1 MRVVSGAAYTL
12 FAMSS
17 LFDDDFLAD
26 LARAGGEPPPEEPE
40 IPEEAPGDP
49 TVPAGQ
55 APEQVPHDLFEGW
68 DLAPSAGPGPAAG
81 FGERAGRA
89 GADAYGEEPYGEPEA
104 YYRNGA
110 PRPAVDPAALLEG
123 MNEQQ
128 RAAVVHAGSPLLIVA
143 GAGSGKTRVL
153 THRIA
158 HLLGARRA
166 HPGEILAITFTNKAA
181 GEMKE
186 RVTDLVGQRANA
198 MWVSTFHSAC
208 VRILRRESK
217 KLGFTSSFSIYDAAD
232 SKRLMALVCHDLDL
246 DPKRFPPKS
255 FSAKISNLKN
265 ELIDE
270 ETYAAQVGGDGAGSG
285 GGFEK
290 TLAEAY
296 TMYQARLREANALD
310 FDDIIMTTVH
320 LLQAFPDV
328 SEHYRRR
335 FRHVLVDEYQDT
347 NHAQYTLVRELVGP
361 AESAAELCVVGDA
374 DQSIYAFRGA
384 TIRNILQFE
393 EDYPNATTILLE
405 QNYRSTQTILSAA
418 NAVIERNEN
427 RRPKNLW
434 TDAGAGATITGY
446 VADTEHDEAQFVA
459 DEIDRLTDAGDARAG
474 DVAVFYRTNAQSR
487 VFEEVFIR
495 VGLPYKVVGGV
506 RFYERKEVRDILAY
520 LRVLANP
527 EDTVPLR
534 RILNVPKRGIG
545 ERAKAMIDALAQRE
559 RISFA
564 QALRR
569 VDEAYGMAAR
579 SVNAVKRLNV
589 LLEDL
594 RTIVESGVGP
604 VTVLEAVL
612 ERTGYLAELQAS
624 TDPQDETRVENLQ
637 ELAAVALEFE
647 QERGVTPGEP
657 VDAGARPAAGYAGAG
672 ETAAPAAVAE
682 GVVARG
688 VEAGAGA
695 NFGAAGGPDESDT
708 AVRPVAAQ
716 AAAVGAEDAAA
727 AGAGATTG
735 TLADFLDKV
744 ALVADSD
751 QIPDEDA
758 EGTGVITL
766 MTLHT
771 AKGLEFPV
779 VFLTGL
785 EDGVFPHMRALGQ
798 VNELEEERRLA
809 YVGITRARERLYLTR
824 STMRSAWGQPAYNPL
839 SRFLDEIPDQ
849 FLTWKRTGPA
859 MPSASMSSVASSL
872 SSSLSASARSGG
884 GRGTSNAFPTRRVK
898 DRPVVSLAVGD
909 RVTHDSFG
917 LGTVVGVKGSGDA
930 AEATIDFGE
939 EKPKRL
945 LLRYAPVEKL

>member
-1 MRVVSGAAYTL
+1 
-12 FAMSS
+12 MSS
-17 LFDDDFLAD
+17 LFDDSFLAD
-26 LARAGGEPPPEEPE
+26 LQAPRGHEEEPPPPPEDDHVPEP
-40 IPEEAPGDP
+40 
-49 TVPAGQ
+49 VPD
-55 APEQVPHDLFEGW
+55 DLFGGKF
-68 DLAPSAGPGPAAG
+68 DVPPD
-81 FGERAGRA
+81 R
-89 GADAYGEEPYGEPEA
+89 DA
-104 YYRNGA
+104 YYRDGA
-110 PRPAVDPAALLEG
+110 PRPPVDAAALLEG
-123 MNEQQ
+123 LNDNQ
-128 RAAVVHAGSPLLIVA
+128 RAAVVHHGTPLLIVA

-158 HLLGARRA
+158 HLLAERDV
-166 HPGEILAITFTNKAA
+166 HPGQILAITFTNKAA

-186 RVTDLVGQRANA
+186 RVEQLVGPRANA
-198 MWVSTFHSAC
+198 MWVMTFHSAC

-232 SKRLMALVCHDLDL
+232 SKRLMALVCRDLDL
-246 DPKRFPPKS
+246 DPKRYPPKS

-270 ETYAAQVGGDGAGSG
+270 EDFAAQATD
-285 GGFEK
+285 GFEK
-290 TLAEAY
+290 TLAQAY
-296 TMYQARLREANALD
+296 ALYQSRLREANALD
-310 FDDIIMTTVH
+310 FDDLIMTTVN
-320 LLQAFPDV
+320 LLRAFPDV
-328 SEHYRRR
+328 AEHYRRR

-347 NHAQYTLVRELVGP
+347 NHAQYALVRELVGTGAHEEDVP
-361 AESAAELCVVGDA
+361 PNEYDLPPAELCVVGDA

-393 EDYPNATTILLE
+393 EDYPDATTILLE

-418 NAVIERNEN
+418 NSVIERNES

-434 TDAGAGATITGY
+434 TNAGTGARITGY

-459 DEIDRLTDAGDARAG
+459 DEIDRLTDAGEAKAG

-506 RFYERKEVRDILAY
+506 RFYERKEVRDVLAY

-545 ERAKAMIDALAQRE
+545 DRAEAMIDALSQRE
-559 RISFA
+559 KITFP

-579 SVNAVKRLNV
+579 STNAVKRFNALM
-589 LLEDL
+589 EDL
-594 RTIVESGVGP
+594 RTIVESGAGP
-604 VTVLEAVL
+604 ATVLEAVL

-624 TDPQDETRVENLQ
+624 TDPQDETRIENLQ

-647 QERGVTPGEP
+647 QERGEGE
-657 VDAGARPAAGYAGAG
+657 A
-672 ETAAPAAVAE
+672 
-682 GVVARG
+682 
-688 VEAGAGA
+688 
-695 NFGAAGGPDESDT
+695 
-708 AVRPVAAQ
+708 
-716 AAAVGAEDAAA
+716 
-727 AGAGATTG
+727 G
-735 TLADFLDKV
+735 TLADFLEQV

-751 QIPDEDA
+751 QIPDEED
-758 EGTGVITL
+758 GDGVITL

-779 VFLTGL
+779 VFLTGM

-798 VNELEEERRLA
+798 TKELEEERRLA

-824 STMRSAWGQPAYNPL
+824 SSMRSAWGQPSYNPP
-839 SRFLDEIPDQ
+839 SRFLEEIPPHHVD
-849 FLTWKRTGPA
+849 WKRTGAMSPVSSGPA
-859 MPSASMSSVASSL
+859 SGVAASL
-872 SSSLSASARSGG
+872 SSSRSRSSASGASGF
-884 GRGTSNAFPTRRVK
+884 ATRRTSEK
-898 DRPVVSLAVGD
+898 PVVSLAVGD
-909 RVTHDSFG
+909 RVTHDQFG
-917 LGTVVGVKGSGDA
+917 LGTVVGVKGTGA
-930 AEATIDFGE
+930 NAEATIDFGDT
-939 EKPKRL
+939 KPKRL

>member
-1 MRVVSGAAYTL
+1 
-12 FAMSS
+12 MSS
-17 LFDDDFLAD
+17 LFDDNFLAD
-26 LARAGGEPPPEEPE
+26 LQHHSEEHPPPPE
-40 IPEEAPGDP
+40 GS
-49 TVPAGQ
+49 
-55 APEQVPHDLFEGW
+55 APERIPDDLFQGAF
-68 DLAPSAGPGPAAG
+68 DVPPA
-81 FGERAGRA
+81 R
-89 GADAYGEEPYGEPEA
+89 DPYH
-104 YYRNGA
+104 RDGA
-110 PRPAVDPAALLEG
+110 PRTVVDPAALLEG
-123 MNEQQ
+123 LNDQQ
-128 RAAVVHAGSPLLIVA
+128 RAAVVHTGSPLLIVA

-158 HLLGARRA
+158 HLLGTRSV
-166 HPGEILAITFTNKAA
+166 HPGQILAITFTNKAA

-186 RVTDLVGQRANA
+186 RVEQLVGPRANA
-198 MWVSTFHSAC
+198 MWVMTFHSAC

-232 SKRLMALVCHDLDL
+232 SKRLMALVCRDLDL
-246 DPKRFPPKS
+246 DPKKFPPKS

-270 ETYAAQVGGDGAGSG
+270 ETFADQAVGGTSQAEGSG

-296 TMYQARLREANALD
+296 RMYQARLREANALD

-328 SEHYRRR
+328 AEHYRRR

-361 AESAAELCVVGDA
+361 SGPDDDPAELCVVGDA

-393 EDYPNATTILLE
+393 EDYPDATTILLE

-418 NAVIERNEN
+418 NAVIERNES

-434 TDAGAGATITGY
+434 TNAGTGAQITGY

-459 DEIDRLTDAGDARAG
+459 DEIDRLTDAGDAKAG

-487 VFEEVFIR
+487 VFEEIFIR

-506 RFYERKEVRDILAY
+506 RFYERKEVRDVLAY

-545 ERAKAMIDALAQRE
+545 DRAEAMIDALSLRE
-559 RISFA
+559 KITFP

-579 SVNAVKRLNV
+579 SANAVKRFNV
-589 LLEDL
+589 LMEEL
-594 RTIVESGVGP
+594 RTIVDSGAGP
-604 VTVLEAVL
+604 AVVLEAVL

-624 TDPQDETRVENLQ
+624 TDPQDETRIENLQ

-647 QERGVTPGEP
+647 QERGE
-657 VDAGARPAAGYAGAG
+657 
-672 ETAAPAAVAE
+672 EE
-682 GVVARG
+682 G
-688 VEAGAGA
+688 
-695 NFGAAGGPDESDT
+695 S
-708 AVRPVAAQ
+708 
-716 AAAVGAEDAAA
+716 
-727 AGAGATTG
+727 G
-735 TLADFLDKV
+735 TLAEFLEKV

-751 QIPDEDA
+751 QIPDEDK
-758 EGTGVITL
+758 EGSGVITL

-779 VFLTGL
+779 VFLTGM

-798 VNELEEERRLA
+798 AKELEEERRLA

-824 STMRSAWGQPAYNPL
+824 SSMRSAWGQPSYNPP
-839 SRFLDEIPDQ
+839 SRFLEEIPGQ
-849 FLTWKRTGPA
+849 HLEWKRTGPMA
-859 MPSASMSSVASSL
+859 APAGPTSGIASSL
-872 SSSLSASARSGG
+872 SSSRSRGSGG
-884 GRGTSNAFPTRRVK
+884 ASGFATRRTSDK
-898 DRPVVSLAVGD
+898 PVVALAVGD
-909 RVTHDSFG
+909 RVTHDQFG
-917 LGTVVGVKGSGDA
+917 LGTVVEVTGFGADA
-930 AEATIDFGE
+930 QATIDFGDT
-939 EKPKRL
+939 KPKRL

>member
-1 MRVVSGAAYTL
+1 
-12 FAMSS
+12 MSS
-17 LFDDDFLAD
+17 LFDDSFLAD
-26 LARAGGEPPPEEPE
+26 LKAPRAHDEEPPPPPEDEHVPEP
-40 IPEEAPGDP
+40 IPD
-49 TVPAGQ
+49 
-55 APEQVPHDLFEGW
+55 DLFG
-68 DLAPSAGPGPAAG
+68 
-81 FGERAGRA
+81 GRF
-89 GADAYGEEPYGEPEA
+89 DTPPDRDA
-104 YYRNGA
+104 YYRDGE

-123 MNEQQ
+123 LNENQ
-128 RAAVVHAGSPLLIVA
+128 RAAVVHSGSPLLIVA

-158 HLLGARRA
+158 HLLGERNV
-166 HPGEILAITFTNKAA
+166 HPGQILAITFTNKAA

-186 RVTDLVGQRANA
+186 RVEQLVGPRANA
-198 MWVSTFHSAC
+198 MWVMTFHSAC

-232 SKRLMALVCHDLDL
+232 SKRLMALVCRDLDL

-270 ETYAAQVGGDGAGSG
+270 EDFAAQAAD
-285 GGFEK
+285 GFEK
-290 TLAEAY
+290 TLAQAY
-296 TMYQARLREANALD
+296 ALYQSRLREANALD
-310 FDDIIMTTVH
+310 FDDLIMTTVN
-320 LLQAFPDV
+320 LLRAFPDV
-328 SEHYRRR
+328 AEHYRRR

-347 NHAQYTLVRELVGP
+347 NHAQYALVRELVGTSEHP
-361 AESAAELCVVGDA
+361 VDVPPSEYDVPPAELCVVGDA

-393 EDYPNATTILLE
+393 EDYPDATTILLE

-418 NAVIERNEN
+418 NAVIERNES

-434 TDAGAGATITGY
+434 TNAGAGARITGY

-459 DEIDRLTDAGDARAG
+459 DEIDRLTDAGEAKAG

-506 RFYERKEVRDILAY
+506 RFYERKEVRDVLAY

-527 EDTVPLR
+527 EDSVPLR

-545 ERAKAMIDALAQRE
+545 ERAEAMIDALAQRE
-559 RISFA
+559 KISFP

-579 SVNAVKRLNV
+579 STNAVKRFNTLM
-589 LLEDL
+589 EDL
-594 RTIVESGVGP
+594 RTIVDSGAGP
-604 VTVLEAVL
+604 ATVLEAIL

-624 TDPQDETRVENLQ
+624 TDPQDETRIENLQ

-647 QERGVTPGEP
+647 QER
-657 VDAGARPAAGYAGAG
+657 
-672 ETAAPAAVAE
+672 AE
-682 GVVARG
+682 GESVAL
-688 VEAGAGA
+688 
-695 NFGAAGGPDESDT
+695 S
-708 AVRPVAAQ
+708 
-716 AAAVGAEDAAA
+716 
-727 AGAGATTG
+727 
-735 TLADFLDKV
+735 DFLEQV

-751 QIPDEDA
+751 QIPDEEED
-758 EGTGVITL
+758 GSGVITL

-779 VFLTGL
+779 VFLTGM

-798 VNELEEERRLA
+798 TKELEEERRLA

-824 STMRSAWGQPAYNPL
+824 STLRSAWGQPSYNPP
-839 SRFLDEIPDQ
+839 SRFLEEIPAAHLD
-849 FLTWKRTGPA
+849 WKRTGASTASGAAGPA
-859 MPSASMSSVASSL
+859 SGIAASL
-872 SSSLSASARSGG
+872 SSSRSRSSAAGASGF
-884 GRGTSNAFPTRRVK
+884 ATRRATATEK
-898 DRPVVSLAVGD
+898 PVVSLAVGD
-909 RVTHDSFG
+909 RVTHDQFG
-917 LGTVVGVKGSGDA
+917 LGTVVGVKGTGA
-930 AEATIDFGE
+930 NAEATVDFGDT
-939 EKPKRL
+939 KPKRL

>member
-1 MRVVSGAAYTL
+1 
-12 FAMSS
+12 MSS
-17 LFDDDFLAD
+17 LFDDSFLAG
-26 LARAGGEPPPEEPE
+26 LQHEEEGPPPPPEGP
-40 IPEEAPGDP
+40 
-49 TVPAGQ
+49 
-55 APEQVPHDLFEGW
+55 APEAVPEDLFAGVFEG
-68 DLAPSAGPGPAAG
+68 PPPA
-81 FGERAGRA
+81 R
-89 GADAYGEEPYGEPEA
+89 DA
-104 YYRNGA
+104 YYRDGA
-110 PRPAVDPAALLEG
+110 HRPVIDPEALLDGLNTE
-123 MNEQQ
+123 Q
-128 RAAVVHAGSPLLIVA
+128 RAAVVHSGSPLLIVA

-158 HLLGARRA
+158 HLLAERGV
-166 HPGEILAITFTNKAA
+166 HPGQILAITFTNKAA

-186 RVTDLVGQRANA
+186 RVEQLVGPRANA
-198 MWVSTFHSAC
+198 MWVMTFHSAC

-232 SKRLMALVCHDLDL
+232 SKRLMALVCRDLEL
-246 DPKRFPPKS
+246 DPKRYPPKS
-255 FSAKISNLKN
+255 FTAKVSNLKN

-270 ETYAAQVGGDGAGSG
+270 ETFAGQAAD
-285 GGFEK
+285 GFEK
-290 TLAEAY
+290 TLAQAY
-296 TMYQARLREANALD
+296 AMYQARLREANALD

-328 SEHYRRR
+328 AEHYRRR

-361 AESAAELCVVGDA
+361 AGPEDAPAELCVVGDA

-418 NAVIERNEN
+418 NAVIERNES

-434 TDAGAGATITGY
+434 TNAGTGARITGY

-459 DEIDRLTDAGDARAG
+459 EEIDRLTDAGDAKAG

-487 VFEEVFIR
+487 VFEEIFIR

-506 RFYERKEVRDILAY
+506 RFYERKEVRDVLAY

-545 ERAKAMIDALAQRE
+545 ERAEAMIDALALRE
-559 RISFA
+559 KITFP
-564 QALRR
+564 QALSR

-579 SVNAVKRLNV
+579 SANAVKRFNTLM
-589 LLEDL
+589 EEL
-594 RTIVESGVGP
+594 RTVVESGAGP
-604 VTVLEAVL
+604 AVVLEAVL

-624 TDPQDETRVENLQ
+624 TDPQDETRIENLQ

-647 QERGVTPGEP
+647 QDRGE
-657 VDAGARPAAGYAGAG
+657 
-672 ETAAPAAVAE
+672 EE
-682 GVVARG
+682 G
-688 VEAGAGA
+688 
-695 NFGAAGGPDESDT
+695 
-708 AVRPVAAQ
+708 
-716 AAAVGAEDAAA
+716 
-727 AGAGATTG
+727 TG
-735 TLADFLDKV
+735 TLAEFLEQV

-751 QIPDEDA
+751 QIPDEDTD
-758 EGTGVITL
+758 GSGVITL

-779 VFLTGL
+779 VFLTGM

-798 VNELEEERRLA
+798 VKELEEERRLA

-824 STMRSAWGQPAYNPL
+824 AAMRSAWGQPSYNPP
-839 SRFLDEIPDQ
+839 SRFLEEIPEQHLD
-849 FLTWKRTGPA
+849 WKRKGPMA
-859 MPSASMSSVASSL
+859 APAGPTSGIT
-872 SSSLSASARSGG
+872 SSLSASRARSGPSG
-884 GRGTSNAFPTRRVK
+884 FATRRTSDKPTITLV
-898 DRPVVSLAVGD
+898 AGD
-909 RVTHDSFG
+909 RVTHDQFG
-917 LGTVVGVKGSGDA
+917 LGTVTTVEGVGDQAK
-930 AEATIDFGE
+930 ATVDFGDGR
-939 EKPKRL
+939 PKKL
-945 LLRYAPVEKL
+945 LLRYAPVQKL

>member
-1 MRVVSGAAYTL
+1 
-12 FAMSS
+12 MSS
-17 LFDDDFLAD
+17 LFDDSFLTGLQPAED
-26 LARAGGEPPPEEPE
+26 GPPPPPEDHA
-40 IPEEAPGDP
+40 PEE
-49 TVPAGQ
+49 VPEG
-55 APEQVPHDLFEGW
+55 LFE
-68 DLAPSAGPGPAAG
+68 DVH
-81 FGERAGRA
+81 
-89 GADAYGEEPYGEPEA
+89 DASPPPRDG
-104 YYRNGA
+104 YYRGGQ
-110 PRPAVDPAALLEG
+110 PRPAVDPAALLDGLNTE
-123 MNEQQ
+123 Q

-158 HLLGARRA
+158 HLLAERGV
-166 HPGEILAITFTNKAA
+166 HPGQILAITFTNKAA

-186 RVTDLVGQRANA
+186 RVEQLVGPRANA
-198 MWVSTFHSAC
+198 MWVMTFHSAC

-232 SKRLMALVCHDLDL
+232 SKRLMALVCRDLDL
-246 DPKRFPPKS
+246 DPKRYPPKS
-255 FSAKISNLKN
+255 FTAKVSNLKN

-270 ETYAAQVGGDGAGSG
+270 ETFAGQAAD
-285 GGFEK
+285 GFEK
-290 TLAEAY
+290 TLAQAY
-296 TMYQARLREANALD
+296 ALYQARLREANALD

-328 SEHYRRR
+328 AEHYRRR

-361 AESAAELCVVGDA
+361 AGENDAPAELCVVGDA

-393 EDYPNATTILLE
+393 EDYPDATTILLE

-418 NAVIERNEN
+418 NAVIERNES

-434 TDAGAGATITGY
+434 TNAGSGARITGY

-459 DEIDRLTDAGDARAG
+459 DEIDRLTDAGDAKAG
-474 DVAVFYRTNAQSR
+474 DVAIFYRTNAQSR
-487 VFEEVFIR
+487 VFEEILIR

-506 RFYERKEVRDILAY
+506 RFYERKEVRDVLAY

-527 EDTVPLR
+527 EDAVPLR

-545 ERAKAMIDALAQRE
+545 DRAEAMIDALSMRE
-559 RISFA
+559 KISFP

-579 SVNAVKRLNV
+579 SSNAVKRFNTLM
-589 LLEDL
+589 EEL
-594 RTIVESGVGP
+594 RTIVESGAGP
-604 VTVLEAVL
+604 AVVLEAVL
-612 ERTGYLAELQAS
+612 ERTGYLAELQSS
-624 TDPQDETRVENLQ
+624 TDPQDETRIENLQ

-647 QERGVTPGEP
+647 QERG
-657 VDAGARPAAGYAGAG
+657 
-672 ETAAPAAVAE
+672 AE
-682 GVVARG
+682 EG
-688 VEAGAGA
+688 
-695 NFGAAGGPDESDT
+695 
-708 AVRPVAAQ
+708 
-716 AAAVGAEDAAA
+716 
-727 AGAGATTG
+727 TG
-735 TLADFLDKV
+735 TLAEFLEKV

-751 QIPDEDA
+751 QIPDEEED
-758 EGTGVITL
+758 GSGVITL

-798 VNELEEERRLA
+798 TKELEEERRLA

-824 STMRSAWGQPAYNPL
+824 AAMRSAWGQPSYNPP
-839 SRFLDEIPDQ
+839 SRFLEEIPEQHLD
-849 FLTWKRTGPA
+849 WRRKGPMA
-859 MPSASMSSVASSL
+859 APAGPTSGITSSL
-872 SSSLSASARSGG
+872 SSSRSRSGPSG
-884 GRGTSNAFPTRRVK
+884 FATRRGAEKPTVT
-898 DRPVVSLAVGD
+898 LAVGD
-909 RVTHDSFG
+909 RVTHDQFG
-917 LGTVVGVKGSGDA
+917 LGTVTAVEGYGDQA
-930 AEATIDFGE
+930 KVTVDFGDE
-939 EKPKRL
+939 RPKKL

>member
-1 MRVVSGAAYTL
+1 MSG
-12 FAMSS
+12 
-17 LFDDDFLAD
+17 LFDDNALAN
-26 LARAGGEPPPEEPE
+26 LAPFPAPGDEEPPPEPGSGTEP
-40 IPEEAPGDP
+40 
-49 TVPAGQ
+49 
-55 APEQVPHDLFEGW
+55 
-68 DLAPSAGPGPAAG
+68 
-81 FGERAGRA
+81 
-89 GADAYGEEPYGEPEA
+89 EPEA
-104 YYRNGA
+104 APDDIPDDLFAGTFAEPKRADEDAFYRNGA
-110 PRPAVDPAALLEG
+110 HRPVTDPAALLNG
-123 MNEQQ
+123 LNEQQ
-128 RAAVVHAGSPLLIVA
+128 RAAVTHSGSPLLIVA

-158 HLLGARRA
+158 YLLAARSA
-166 HPGEILAITFTNKAA
+166 HPGQILAITFTNKAA

-186 RVTDLVGQRANA
+186 RVEELVGPRANA
-198 MWVSTFHSAC
+198 MWVMTFHSAC

-217 KLGFTSSFSIYDAAD
+217 LLGFTSSFSIYDAAD
-232 SKRLMALVCHDLDL
+232 AKRLMALVCRDLDL

-265 ELIDE
+265 ELIDPE
-270 ETYAAQVGGDGAGSG
+270 DFAGMASD
-285 GGFEK
+285 GFEK

-296 TMYQARLREANALD
+296 ALYQSRLREANALD

-320 LLQAFPDV
+320 LLDAFPDV
-328 SEHYRRR
+328 AEHYRRR

-347 NHAQYTLVRELVGP
+347 NIAQYTLIKHLVGEQDP
-361 AESAAELCVVGDA
+361 AELCVVGDA

-393 EDYPNATTILLE
+393 QDYPDATTLLLE

-418 NAVIERNEN
+418 NAVIARNED

-434 TDAGAGATITGY
+434 TNEGAGARIIGY

-459 DEIDRLTDAGDARAG
+459 DEIDRLSDAGDARAG

-506 RFYERKEVRDILAY
+506 RFYERREVRDVLAY

-545 ERAKAMIDALAQRE
+545 DRAEAMIEALALRE
-559 RISFA
+559 RVSFA

-579 SVNAVKRLNV
+579 SVNAVKRFNV
-589 LLEDL
+589 LLEEL
-594 RTIVESGVGP
+594 RTVVESGAGP
-604 VTVLEAVL
+604 ATVLEAVL
-612 ERTGYLAELQAS
+612 EQTGYLAELQAS

-647 QERGVTPGEP
+647 QERG
-657 VDAGARPAAGYAGAG
+657 
-672 ETAAPAAVAE
+672 
-682 GVVARG
+682 
-688 VEAGAGA
+688 
-695 NFGAAGGPDESDT
+695 GPDN
-708 AVRPVAAQ
+708 P
-716 AAAVGAEDAAA
+716 
-727 AGAGATTG
+727 G
-735 TLADFLDKV
+735 TLADFLEQV

-751 QIPDEDA
+751 EIPDDA
-758 EGTGVITL
+758 DGGGVITL

-779 VFLTGL
+779 VFLTGM
-785 EDGVFPHMRALGQ
+785 EDGVFPHMRSLGKTK
-798 VNELEEERRLA
+798 ELEEERRLA
-809 YVGITRARERLYLTR
+809 YVGITRARQRLYVTR
-824 STMRSAWGQPAYNPL
+824 SALRSAWGQPQHNPP
-839 SRFLDEIPDQ
+839 SRFLDEIPEQ
-849 FLTWKRTGPA
+849 YVEWRRTGGTATAPA
-859 MPSASMSSVASSL
+859 PSAASSAAVG
-872 SSSLSASARSGG
+872 SRGQRRGAGG
-884 GRGTSNAFPTRRVK
+884 FATGRMT
-898 DRPVVSLAVGD
+898 DRPVVALAPGD

-917 LGTVVGVKGSGDA
+917 MGTVVSVQGSGDR
-930 AEATIDFGE
+930 AEATIDFGGD
-939 EKPKRL
+939 KPKRL